1 MNAWYM
7 YSRYYFSFFSFFF
20 FIFIIFFLFTFESHH
35 HILLTMK
42 GITTWTASIFLAT
55 ASSLV
60 AGYGEPNLKHEHAG
74 DVFTQFHGKQCYIE
88 GPAGNGSSTGT
99 MEHIGGGKLPSG
111 RYSNTTSHYDTNQQK
126 NPQKIYTSPTLPTT
140 TPIALLHQQSST
152 SPTSSASNSSTTVSS
167 PTPSPKPATSSFC
180 QIYSE
185 EIPSPPT
192 PSRTLPPTST

>member
-20 FIFIIFFLFTFESHH
+20 FLFFLTLEFHH

-74 DVFTQFHGKQCYIE
+74 DVFTQFHGKQCYID

-99 MEHIGGGKLPSG
+99 MEHIGGGKLPYLRY
-111 RYSNTTSHYDTNQQK
+111 RYSNTSH
-126 NPQKIYTSPTLPTT
+126 
-140 TPIALLHQQSST
+140 
-152 SPTSSASNSSTTVSS
+152 
-167 PTPSPKPATSSFC
+167 
-180 QIYSE
+180 
-185 EIPSPPT
+185 
-192 PSRTLPPTST
+192 

>member
-1 MNAWYM
+1 
-7 YSRYYFSFFSFFF
+7 
-20 FIFIIFFLFTFESHH
+20 
-35 HILLTMK
+35 MK
-42 GITTWTASIFLAT
+42 SITTWTASIFLAT

-99 MEHIGGGKLPSG
+99 MEHIGGGKLPYSRC
-111 RYSNTTSHYDTNQQK
+111 RYSNTTSHYDTKQQK
-126 NPQKIYTSPTLPTT
+126 NPQKIYTLPTLPTT
-140 TPIALLHQQSST
+140 TTIVQLLHQQSST
-152 SPTSSASNSSTTVSS
+152 SPTSSASNSSTTASS

>member
-7 YSRYYFSFFSFFF
+7 YSRYYFSFFFFFFF
-20 FIFIIFFLFTFESHH
+20 FIIIIFFFFTFESHH

-99 MEHIGGGKLPSG
+99 MEHIGGGKLPY
-111 RYSNTTSHYDTNQQK
+111 R
-126 NPQKIYTSPTLPTT
+126 
-140 TPIALLHQQSST
+140 
-152 SPTSSASNSSTTVSS
+152 
-167 PTPSPKPATSSFC
+167 
-180 QIYSE
+180 
-185 EIPSPPT
+185 
-192 PSRTLPPTST
+192 

>member
-7 YSRYYFSFFSFFF
+7 YSRYYFSFFSFSFFF
-20 FIFIIFFLFTFESHH
+20 FIFFLLTLEFHH

-99 MEHIGGGKLPSG
+99 MEHIGGGKLP
-111 RYSNTTSHYDTNQQK
+111 
-126 NPQKIYTSPTLPTT
+126 
-140 TPIALLHQQSST
+140 
-152 SPTSSASNSSTTVSS
+152 
-167 PTPSPKPATSSFC
+167 
-180 QIYSE
+180 
-185 EIPSPPT
+185 
-192 PSRTLPPTST
+192 